1 MSDKIVLAIDPDKQ
15 GAMVLLREKTILK
28 CVVMPLVQSTK
39 AKDLYDL
46 DAIKQFFLNCIR
58 ENAPSI
64 IAIEKQSPFP
74 NVFVGADEKPCLT
87 CGRIGKSTGS
97 LANYNR
103 GYAAVFEMLCVAI
116 GLRYALIAPQTWQ
129 AEMLRDVSHAKDTK
143 QAALVVAK
151 RLWPNRTWLATERS
165 RKPHK
170 GLIDAALIGAFA
182 IRRGL

>member
-1 MSDKIVLAIDPDKQ
+1 MIGIDPDKK
-15 GAMVLLREKTILK
+15 GALVYLRGQAILK
-28 CVVMPLVQSTK
+28 YAAMPLIHSAK

-46 DAIKQFFLNCIR
+46 GAVKQIVLNWIR
-58 ENAPSI
+58 ECGMPNI
-64 IAIEKQSPFP
+64 IAVEKQSPFP
-74 NVFVGADEKPCLT
+74 SVFVGADEKPCTT

-103 GYAAVFEMLCVAI
+103 GYALALFEMLCVAL

-129 AEMLRDVSHAKDTK
+129 AEMLRDTSRADTK

-151 RLWPNRTWLATERS
+151 RLWPKQNWLATERS
-165 RKPHK
+165 RKPHQ
-170 GLIDAALIGAFA
+170 GIVDASLIGLFA